1 MMPCYQSLDFALWR
15 CFGDGGSQSRSIEE
29 VTGIQATVNH
39 NMSCLERFWCTTT
52 LRNKKNI
59 DFSDNNRIT
68 VYVAYV
74 TYVTYVTYAAVV
86 AYIKQ
91 LLFFAWRCQGSKN
104 IERGIQQSYYL
115 STFTK
120 QRNKK

>member
-1 MMPCYQSLDFALWR
+1 
-15 CFGDGGSQSRSIEE
+15 
-29 VTGIQATVNH
+29 
-39 NMSCLERFWCTTT
+39 MSCLERFWCTTT
-52 LRNKKNI
+52 LRNKKDI

-91 LLFFAWRCQGSKN
+91 LLFFADVKQEDRARYPA
-104 IERGIQQSYYL
+104 IVLFIDFLQQA
-115 STFTK
+115 TR
-120 QRNKK
+120 RNKKNIDFRQR

>member
-1 MMPCYQSLDFALWR
+1 MEEVAR
-15 CFGDGGSQSRSIEE
+15 SRSIEE
-29 VTGIQATVNH
+29 VTGIQSQATANH

-52 LRNKKNI
+52 VRNKKNI

-68 VYVAYV
+68 VYVAYATYV